1 MLELPSTRSADA
13 RPRETGGGVHLN
25 TDKWQ
30 LRELEQ
36 TQESIA
42 KETAKLAQEV
52 QRLSKSVRE
61 SAERVDA
68 IPELL
73 DGTPGPTQD
82 RRELG
87 AAAETNGAPGTN
99 TQAKAPNLPADA
111 DGIKWS
117 DEKTASTTY
126 TSHYPTTAGATTP
139 MKIDWAPLAELTA
152 PQNIERMSSEG
163 DFPRPETNT
172 LARNS
177 GPNGEVAHSGRVPN
191 AKWATVYVDEEKRDA
206 VRDAMRDAYNAYETY
221 AMGYDELQP
230 LTKRGKNA
238 FGGLGATV
246 IDSLDTL
253 WIMGLKDQYSRA
265 RNWVADRL
273 HFDRNYEASVFET
286 TIRVV
291 GGLIAAHDLSG
302 DEMYLAKCLDLVRH
316 LKPAFSTETG
326 IPYNIVNLKK
336 GWAKNPTW
344 SRGASTLAEFGTLQM
359 EYIALSERTGD
370 DEWRQLAES
379 IVETVR
385 KIRTQTGT
393 PLGLYPL
400 YLNPHRGTWENT
412 HVSFGAMGDS
422 WYEYLLKVWVQGG
435 RTKAM
440 KGWHDMWEESMRAM
454 IDKLVFDGEE
464 EGTKYVAEYNANHAV
479 HKMDHL
485 TCFVG
490 GMLVLG
496 SHGSDHEDEYMKV
509 AAAITKMC
517 WRMYSTQ
524 PTGIAPEFVNFQD
537 KKMHVGGKFN
547 IQRPEAIEAIFY
559 MYRKTGDPVY
569 REWAWEMFTNMR
581 RHYRTETGWVGLKD
595 VRSPNPGHDN
605 TMQSFF
611 LAETLKY
618 FYLIFSD
625 SDTINLDEWV
635 LNTEAHPIRVMPRD
649 KSDVG
654 TN

>member
-42 KETAKLAQEV
+42 KETEKLAQEV

-68 IPELL
+68 VPELL
-73 DGTPGPTQD
+73 DGAPGPAD

-87 AAAETNGAPGTN
+87 ASADDGAPGMN
-99 TQAKAPNLPADA
+99 TQAKAPDLPADA

-126 TSHYPTTAGATTP
+126 TSHYPTTAGSTTP

-152 PQNIERMSSEG
+152 PQNIERMPSDG

-177 GPNGEVAHSGRVPN
+177 GPNGEVAHSGTVPN

-302 DEMYLAKCLDLVRH
+302 DEMYL
-316 LKPAFSTETG
+316 
-326 IPYNIVNLKK
+326 
-336 GWAKNPTW
+336 
-344 SRGASTLAEFGTLQM
+344 
-359 EYIALSERTGD
+359 
-370 DEWRQLAES
+370 
-379 IVETVR
+379 
-385 KIRTQTGT
+385 
-393 PLGLYPL
+393 
-400 YLNPHRGTWENT
+400 
-412 HVSFGAMGDS
+412 
-422 WYEYLLKVWVQGG
+422 
-435 RTKAM
+435 
-440 KGWHDMWEESMRAM
+440 
-454 IDKLVFDGEE
+454 DK
-464 EGTKYVAEYNANHAV
+464 
-479 HKMDHL
+479 
-485 TCFVG
+485 
-490 GMLVLG
+490 
-496 SHGSDHEDEYMKV
+496 
-509 AAAITKMC
+509 
-517 WRMYSTQ
+517 
-524 PTGIAPEFVNFQD
+524 
-537 KKMHVGGKFN
+537 
-547 IQRPEAIEAIFY
+547 
-559 MYRKTGDPVY
+559 
-569 REWAWEMFTNMR
+569 
-581 RHYRTETGWVGLKD
+581 
-595 VRSPNPGHDN
+595 
-605 TMQSFF
+605 
-611 LAETLKY
+611 
-618 FYLIFSD
+618 
-625 SDTINLDEWV
+625 
-635 LNTEAHPIRVMPRD
+635 
-649 KSDVG
+649 
-654 TN
+654 